1 MIRLRDLTRVY
12 ATGGTEVHA
21 LAGVSLEIGRGEFV
35 AIMGQS
41 GSGKTTM
48 MNIIGLLDRPSGGEY
63 AFGGRDVSQLS
74 EDARARLR
82 GSAFGFVFQSYNL
95 LPRMTALE
103 QVELPLI
110 YQGVRDRRRRAAEA
124 LVRVGLRDRITHQP
138 TELSGGEQQRVAIA
152 RSLVVDPLVLLA
164 DEPTGA
170 LDTATGHELM
180 TLLAE
185 LVDQQGLTVVL
196 VTHEPEVA
204 AYARRTV
211 RMRDGRIIE
220 DSGAAGDQRYVRRR
234 RPARGA
240 RGGGGAQRSEPARR
254 LPHRPPRDLRE
265 PAAQRAHLARP
276 DHRRQLGDRADR
288 GRTGHAEGRHRPHPG
303 LGTDLIFV
311 ESSAAATTSQGGGL
325 AGLAQSTLVQGDA
338 TAIAAGA
345 IPGVVAVTARVA
357 VDAQAVAGANNV
369 GASIVGTSSSYAE
382 VRDLAIR
389 SGSFITPLHDED
401 RSLVAV
407 LGARVAE
414 TLYPG
419 LDPVGQEVRLS
430 FAGGR
435 ITFAFVV
442 IGVLEEQG
450 GASEAND
457 QIFVPLSGVAGRLRF
472 LFTPSGDLRVTQID
486 IQTADGVDEER
497 LKEEISELLLFLH
510 DTTEPDFVI
519 QSQDDLIDAATEV
532 SNTLSLLL
540 GSIAGISLLVGGIG
554 VMNIML
560 VSVTERTRE
569 IGIRRAVGATAGDI
583 VKQFVTEALTLS
595 LFGGVVGIAIGIGG
609 SLALDG
615 RELGGQE
622 MTTLI
627 QPWSIAAAFLVAA
640 GVGFASGSYPAY
652 RATTVDP
659 IAALRNE

>member
-1 MIRLRDLTRVY
+1 MSPLDAFRIALRAIFANRLRSALTSL
-12 ATGGTEVHA
+12 G
-21 LAGVSLEIGRGEFV
+21 LIIGVSSVIVLIAV
-35 AIMGQS
+35 GQ
-41 GSGKTTM
+41 GTQK
-48 MNIIGLLDRPSGGEY
+48 
-63 AFGGRDVSQLS
+63 
-74 EDARARLR
+74 
-82 GSAFGFVFQSYNL
+82 
-95 LPRMTALE
+95 
-103 QVELPLI
+103 
-110 YQGVRDRRRRAAEA
+110 GVT
-124 LVRVGLRDRITHQP
+124 DRI
-138 TELSGGEQQRVAIA
+138 R
-152 RSLVVDPLVLLA
+152 
-164 DEPTGA
+164 
-170 LDTATGHELM
+170 
-180 TLLAE
+180 
-185 LVDQQGLTVVL
+185 
-196 VTHEPEVA
+196 
-204 AYARRTV
+204 
-211 RMRDGRIIE
+211 
-220 DSGAAGDQRYVRRR
+220 
-234 RPARGA
+234 
-240 RGGGGAQRSEPARR
+240 
-254 LPHRPPRDLRE
+254 
-265 PAAQRAHLARP
+265 
-276 DHRRQLGDRADR
+276 
-288 GRTGHAEGRHRPHPG
+288 G

-311 ESSAAATTSQGGGL
+311 ESSAAATTSQTGGL

-338 TAIAAGA
+338 AAIAAGA

-369 GASIVGTSSSYAE
+369 GASIVGTSSTYAE

-389 SGSFITPLHDED
+389 SGSFITPLHDEG

-457 QIFVPLSGVAGRLRF
+457 QVFVPLSGVAGRLRF

-497 LKEEISELLLFLH
+497 LKEAVSELLLFLH

-532 SNTLSLLL
+532 SNTLSILL

-554 VMNIML
+554 VMNVML

-640 GVGFASGSYPAY
+640 VVGFASGSYPAY